1 MVSILLTTSSMAALN
16 VIADLGGEPT
26 APLFDAINNKNN
38 EFTPPR

>member
-26 APLFDAINNKNN
+26 APSF
-38 EFTPPR
+38 